1 MRIISISIFLLI
13 LCFSSKGQSSY
24 VNKRNPAIAIHDR
37 LEIKTGI
44 ESPIH
49 SSIKE
54 YSRKDLVDYVLKV
67 KSTATNLSDKDHRD
81 IQYILDDSN
90 EFDDLTNSSKT
101 EIPKSTN
108 KKEYVDSLFYTYSES
123 TETEDD
129 RIQSNITTRKPVLK
143 HFFKTPANF
152 FEINTEAFLLKIN
165 PVVNVKFG
173 KDLEDSEKIIFQNT
187 RGIELR
193 GLIDE
198 KVYFYTNLYE
208 TQGNF
213 NDFIE
218 ERIAKYQSIPGFG
231 SYKDFSSTVSD
242 KFSGYDFPNSQAYVG
257 FHVSKHVA
265 IELGHNSHFIGNGYN
280 SLLLSNYA
288 NNYFYLKFSTKVWK
302 FHYQNLFAELAPISS
317 RANPGDF
324 LLPKKYMAGHYLSF
338 RPRKNIEIGLFETV
352 MFSRENTFEL
362 QYLNPIILYRTVEFF
377 LDSPDNVLIGLNG
390 KWNLKNRFSIYGQ
403 LILDEFKLS
412 ELKDRTGW
420 WANKYGAQFGLKY
433 IDAFGL
439 DHLDIQAEYNIVRP
453 YTYGQSRELE
463 DFPELS
469 ISNYS
474 HYSQPLAHPL
484 GANFKEFVLLANY
497 PITQRL
503 LIQGRFLLA
512 NYGSSPEDV
521 NFGDDILVTS
531 DLKPSLFNNTI
542 GQGIS
547 TNVLQLGIDVSYEF
561 FHNYNLDLHFLYRNK
576 DSAENALDLQTTYFG
591 GGIRANVS
599 NLKIDY

>member
-1 MRIISISIFLLI
+1 MRLLSISIVLFI
-13 LCFSSKGQSSY
+13 STISVIGQSSY
-24 VNKRNPAIAIHDR
+24 VNKGNPAIAIHDR

-49 SSIKE
+49 SSLKE
-54 YSRKDLVDYVLKV
+54 YSRKDLVEYVLKV
-67 KSTATNLSDKDHRD
+67 RANATNLSAQDLRD

-90 EFDDLTNSSKT
+90 EFSNPSDSNLSQSSRP
-101 EIPKSTN
+101 ES
-108 KKEYVDSLFYTYSES
+108 KKEYVDSLFYTYSNSAQEKQEILGS
-123 TETEDD
+123 DI
-129 RIQSNITTRKPVLK
+129 RTRKPVLK

-152 FEINTEAFLLKIN
+152 YEINSDAFALKIN

-173 KDLEDSEKIIFQNT
+173 KDVDDNEDIIFQNT

-193 GLIDE
+193 GLIDK

-218 ERIAKYQSIPGFG
+218 ERIARYQAIPGFG
-231 SYKDFSSTVSD
+231 SYKDFNSGVSD

-302 FHYQNLFAELAPISS
+302 FHYENIFAELAPISS
-317 RANPGDF
+317 RANPLDE

-338 RPRKNIEIGLFETV
+338 KPRKNVELGLFETV
-352 MFSRENTFEL
+352 MFSRENHFEL
-362 QYLNPIILYRTVEFF
+362 QYLNPIILYRTVEAFI
-377 LDSPDNVLIGLNG
+377 DSPDNVLIGLNG
-390 KWNLKNRFSIYGQ
+390 KWDLMNRLSLYGQ
-403 LILDEFKLS
+403 VIIDEFKLS
-412 ELKDRTGW
+412 EIQDRSGW
-420 WANKYGAQFGLKY
+420 WANKYGAQLGLKY
-433 IDAFGL
+433 IDALGI
-439 DHLDIQAEYNIVRP
+439 DHLDLQAEYNIVRP

-463 DFPELS
+463 NFPKLTV
-469 ISNYS
+469 SNYS

-484 GANFKEFVLLANY
+484 GANFKEFVMTARY
-497 PITQRL
+497 PITPKLLINGRL
-503 LIQGRFLLA
+503 LMADYGESTMDI
-512 NYGSSPEDV
+512 NYGNDV
-521 NFGDDILVTS
+521 LVTS
-531 DLKPSLFNNTI
+531 DLKPSIYNNTI
-542 GQGIS
+542 GQGIA
-547 TNVLQLGIDVSYEF
+547 TQVLQLGVDISYEF
-561 FHNYNLDLHFLYRNK
+561 FHNYYFDLHFLYRNK
-576 DSAENALDLQTTYFG
+576 DSQDNALDLQTTYFG